1 MVVLF
6 YIWGWVMSIR
16 ALIILILYILVN
28 LKHFITVFKKH
39 THIHAQSQNSDNSS
53 LWKSSIPASVCL
65 SALSSS
71 RLALFVVARRAT
83 KNLPVILTIL
93 AVNSHFPF
101 QNSGRERK
109 HSTLPRVPR
118 RNPQFHSIGS
128 QVHAWIYHLGRKR
141 CGMLS
146 LAWSGSCPHP
156 WIWGVSGWVN
166 NIQTTRT
173 RRDGCFPRGKPRCC

>member
-1 MVVLF
+1 
-6 YIWGWVMSIR
+6 MSIR

-28 LKHFITVFKKH
+28 LKHFITIFKKR
-39 THIHAQSQNSDNSS
+39 THIHAQSKNSDNSS
-53 LWKSSIPASVCL
+53 IWKSSNPASVCL

-109 HSTLPRVPR
+109 HSTLPKSPEEKSTVP
-118 RNPQFHSIGS
+118 FHRIPSPCLNLSPGEKKMWDALISLVWVMSPPLDLGS
-128 QVHAWIYHLGRKR
+128 EW
-141 CGMLS
+141 
-146 LAWSGSCPHP
+146 
-156 WIWGVSGWVN
+156 VS
-166 NIQTTRT
+166 Q
-173 RRDGCFPRGKPRCC
+173 